1 MMCKICR
8 WLMLPLLL
16 LSLAACSGDDY
27 LNAIPSESKALMSI
41 DASRLMEENGA
52 DGKAD
57 VLRKVLGID
66 HVADCGIDF
75 SAKVFLFE
83 SPEGDL
89 GLCAKMSSASDLQGC
104 LERLAVKGRCEPL
117 TDRDDCHFTT
127 LSGSWL
133 LGYNDDVLMVI
144 GPVVGEAKAR
154 KRQQLARYLNA
165 GEEEGVKTSPL
176 FQRLDTIQAP
186 MALVARAEALPDL
199 LVAPFTLGL
208 PSDAD
213 PSQVIIEARMVSAD
227 GWLRIEGNTSS
238 LNPRVDE
245 ALREAN
251 QVFRPITD
259 EYMSAASPDMLG
271 CLLVNVD
278 GGQFLPLLQAN
289 KALRALMVGVNT
301 VIDMD
306 NIIRGVDG
314 DMLLAFTGFSGDS
327 PRVAMGAK
335 LSQSDW
341 LADVDYWMRS
351 CPPGMTITR
360 WGNDAYRVH
369 GADMEFYFGVGD
381 GLRFYAGSDSVEA
394 KSMLSTSTRPLD
406 DKARSELMGKR
417 MVLAANLRQWS
428 AHQPEVST
436 VVECLKPL
444 FGELE
449 VIIFCLR

>member
-1 MMCKICR
+1 MIRKICWR
-8 WLMLPLLL
+8 LMLPLLL

-52 DGKAD
+52 DGRAD
-57 VLRKVLGID
+57 VLRKVFGID
-66 HVADCGIDF
+66 DVADCGIDF
-75 SAKVFLFE
+75 SSKVFLFE

-89 GLCAKMSSASDLQGC
+89 GLCAKVSSASDLEGC
-104 LERLAVKGRCEPL
+104 LDRLAAKGQCDPL
-117 TDRDDCHFTT
+117 TERDDCHFTT

-133 LGYNDDVLMVI
+133 LGYTDDALMVL

-154 KRQQLARYLNA
+154 KRQQMVKYLNA
-165 GEEEGVKTSPL
+165 GEDEGVKTSPL

-186 MALVARAEALPDL
+186 MAMVARAEALPEL
-199 LVAPFTLGL
+199 MVAPFTLGL

-213 PSQVIIEARMVSAD
+213 PSQVIIEARMVNSG
-227 GWLRIEGNTSS
+227 GWLCIEGNTCS

-259 EYMSAASPDMLG
+259 EYMSTVSPEMLG

-278 GGQFLPLLQAN
+278 GARFLPLLQAN
-289 KALRALMVGVNT
+289 KALQALMVGINA

-314 DMLLAFTGFSGDS
+314 DMLLALTGFSGDK

-335 LSQSDW
+335 LAQSDW

-351 CPPGMTITR
+351 CPPGMSITR
-360 WGNDAYRVH
+360 WGNNAYRVH
-369 GADMEFYFGVGD
+369 GADMEFCFGVGD
-381 GLRFYAGSDSVEA
+381 GLRFYAGSDSQEA

-406 DKARSELMGKR
+406 DKVRSELMGKR
-417 MVLAANLRQWS
+417 MVLSANLRQWS
-428 AHQPEVST
+428 ACQPEVST
-436 VVECLKPL
+436 VVELLKPL
-444 FGELE
+444 FGEIDF
-449 VIIFCLR
+449 IIFCLK